1 MSVERTR
8 EKERVVVAM
17 SGGVDSSLAAALLL
31 EQGYDVVG
39 VTMRLSDENRD
50 IDPENDRSCCS
61 LSSVDDARRVA
72 DVLGIPHYV
81 MDFTA
86 PFRTSVIDYFLDE
99 YLRGR
104 TPNPCIACNRYIK
117 FEGLLH
123 KSAELG
129 AAYVATGHYAR
140 IDDASGRWRLRKGKD
155 SEKDQSYVLYHLN
168 QETLARVL
176 LPLGDFDKASTRRM
190 AEEYRLPVAHKPESQ
205 EICFVPRD
213 DYKAYMKE
221 KRPGHSMPGDIV
233 DRSGN
238 LLGHHEGISFYTI
251 GQRRGLGIA
260 APQPLYVTALDAE
273 RNRVV
278 VGGAEDVYAKEL
290 VASDLSWTM
299 WDTLR
304 EPRTVRAKIRY
315 GKREAAARLIPDAN
329 GGLRISFAEPQRAVT
344 PGQSIVFYDGDI
356 VLGGGV
362 IDTVAR

>member
-1 MSVERTR
+1 M
-8 EKERVVVAM
+8 EKARVVVAM
-17 SGGVDSSLAAALLL
+17 SGGVDSSLAAALLCA
-31 EQGYDVVG
+31 QGYDVVG

-50 IDPENDRSCCS
+50 IDPVSDRSCCS

-140 IDDASGRWRLRKGKD
+140 IDRVGGCWRLRKGKD
-155 SEKDQSYVLYHLN
+155 LDKDQSYVLYHLN
-168 QETLARVL
+168 QETLAHVL
-176 LPLGDFDKASTRRM
+176 LPLGDFDKGTTRRM

-213 DYKAYMKE
+213 DYKSYMKE
-221 KRPGHSMPGDIV
+221 KRPGRSVPGDIV
-233 DRSGN
+233 DRAGHV
-238 LLGHHEGISFYTI
+238 LGRHEGISFYTV

-260 APQPLYVTALDAE
+260 APQPLYVTALDAAE
-273 RNRVV
+273 NRVV
-278 VGGAEDVYAKEL
+278 VGTAEDVYAAEL
-290 VASDLSWTM
+290 TASDLSWTM
-299 WDTLR
+299 WDTLTA
-304 EPRTVRAKIRY
+304 PRTVQAKIRY
-315 GKREAAARLIPDAN
+315 GKRAAAAWIAPLADGRL
-329 GGLRISFAEPQRAVT
+329 RVSFAERQRAVT
-344 PGQSIVFYDGDI
+344 PGQSIVFYEADV
-356 VLGGGV
+356 VLGGGA
-362 IDTVAR
+362 IDAVT